1 MLFADISGFTAWS
14 SVREPAQVFTLLE
27 TLYKAFD
34 ELATKRKVFKVR
46 CDRMMITLRLRFN
59 VQRAQS

>member
-1 MLFADISGFTAWS
+1 M
-14 SVREPAQVFTLLE
+14 LLE

-46 CDRMMITLRLRFN
+46 SERIMSCARLRFY
-59 VQRAQS
+59 VRPAKS